1 MSRAGKILL
10 AIVPLLAAV
19 GAVPAQAEVDF
30 YWSAELGGN
39 VAPKVRLRSGDTDR
53 AARCDEFVNPRY
65 AEIDACVNPDRGVGA
80 VDDWQS
86 RFDRAGGVF
95 AGVAAGLQ
103 RGRARVE
110 LEFFHRA
117 ATYDQSSSIL
127 HPDGEAFTTIFGAE
141 LPAAEERI
149 GGLRTNGL
157 FANAFWHFPNAS
169 RFTPFVG
176 AGIGVAD
183 ARMEYRALWRRSD
196 DPATVRTAA
205 GLPNEEQVR
214 RNLAGTVSRAEDQLR
229 DTLRGY
235 QLLFGVEYQWK
246 PKRSLAVQ
254 ARWARF
260 GPFEAGG
267 EYDQLRSHVSN
278 LRRDGSEPVI
288 YRVRND
294 DTSFIAVS
302 LRLTSG

>member
-1 MSRAGKILL
+1 MNRRGLIAVL
-10 AIVPLLAAV
+10 PLAAL
-19 GAVPAQAEVDF
+19 PAQADVDF

-39 VAPKVRLRSGDTDR
+39 VAPKVLLRSGDTDR

-65 AEIDACVNPDRGVGA
+65 AEIEACVNPNRGVGA

-86 RFDRAGGVF
+86 RFDSAGGVF
-95 AGVAAGLQ
+95 AGVAAGFR

-117 ATYDQSSSIL
+117 ANYDQSSSIL
-127 HPDGEAFTTIFGAE
+127 HPDGEAFTAIFGAE
-141 LPAAEERI
+141 LPAAEERL
-149 GGLRTNGL
+149 GGLRTSNL
-157 FANAFWHFPNAS
+157 FANAYWRFPNAG

-176 AGIGVAD
+176 VGAGIAE
-183 ARMEYRALWRRSD
+183 ARMEYRALWRRSA
-196 DPATVRTAA
+196 DPDTVRSAA
-205 GLPNEEQVR
+205 GLPNEEVVR
-214 RNLAGTVSRAEDQLR
+214 RNLAGTVSQAEGTLR

-235 QLLFGVEYQWK
+235 QLLFGVEHEWK
-246 PKRSLAVQ
+246 PNLTLSVQ

-260 GPFEAGG
+260 SAFESSG

-294 DTSFIAVS
+294 DTSFVAVS
-302 LRLTSG
+302 LRLARR

>member
-1 MSRAGKILL
+1 MNRRGLIAIL
-10 AIVPLLAAV
+10 PLAAL
-19 GAVPAQAEVDF
+19 PAQADVDF

-39 VAPKVRLRSGDTDR
+39 VAPKVLLRSGDTDR

-65 AEIDACVNPDRGVGA
+65 AEIDACVNPNRGVGA

-86 RFDRAGGVF
+86 RFDSAGGVF
-95 AGVAAGLQ
+95 GGAAVGFQ

-110 LEFFHRA
+110 LEFLHRA
-117 ATYDQSSSIL
+117 ANYDQSSSIL
-127 HPDGEAFTTIFGAE
+127 HPGGEAFTAIFGAE

-149 GGLRTNGL
+149 GGLRASNL
-157 FANAFWHFPNAS
+157 FANAYWRFPNAG

-176 AGIGVAD
+176 VGAGIAE

-196 DPATVRTAA
+196 DPNTVRSAA
-205 GLPNEEQVR
+205 GLPNEEEVR
-214 RNLAGTVSRAEDQLR
+214 RNLAGTVSEVEGTLR

-235 QLLFGVEYQWK
+235 QLLFGVEHEWK
-246 PKRSLAVQ
+246 PKLTLSVQ

-260 GPFEAGG
+260 GAFEASG

-294 DTSFIAVS
+294 DTSFVAVS
-302 LRLTSG
+302 LRLARR

>member
-1 MSRAGKILL
+1 M
-10 AIVPLLAAV
+10 
-19 GAVPAQAEVDF
+19 GALPAQADVDF

-39 VAPKVRLRSGDTDR
+39 LAPKVLLRSGDTDR

-65 AEIDACVNPDRGVGA
+65 AEIDACVNADRGVGA

-95 AGVAAGLQ
+95 AGLAAGLE

-110 LEFFHRA
+110 LELFHRA
-117 ATYDQSSSIL
+117 ANYDQASSIL
-127 HPDGEAFTTIFGAE
+127 HPDGEAFTAIFGAE

-149 GGLRTNGL
+149 GGLGASNL
-157 FANAFWHFPNAS
+157 FANASWRFPNAT

-176 AGIGVAD
+176 VGAGVAK

-196 DPATVRTAA
+196 DPNTVRSAG
-205 GLPNEEQVR
+205 GLPNEEDVR
-214 RNLAGTVSRAEDQLR
+214 RNLAGTVSRAEGTLR

-235 QLLFGVEYQWK
+235 QLLFGVEYEWK
-246 PKRSLAVQ
+246 PKLSLAVQ
-254 ARWARF
+254 GRWARF
-260 GPFEAGG
+260 GAFEASG

-294 DTSFIAVS
+294 DTSFVAVS
-302 LRLTSG
+302 LRLSRR

>member
-1 MSRAGKILL
+1 MNRRGLIAIL
-10 AIVPLLAAV
+10 PLAAL
-19 GAVPAQAEVDF
+19 PAQADVDF
-30 YWSAELGGN
+30 YWSAELGAN
-39 VAPKVRLRSGDTDR
+39 VAPKVLLRSGDTDR

-65 AEIDACVNPDRGVGA
+65 AEIEACVNPNRGVGA

-86 RFDRAGGVF
+86 RFDSAGGVF
-95 AGVAAGLQ
+95 AGVAAGFE

-110 LEFFHRA
+110 LEFAHRTA
-117 ATYDQSSSIL
+117 NYDQSSSIL
-127 HPDGEAFTTIFGAE
+127 HPDGEAFTAIFGAE
-141 LPAAEERI
+141 LPEAEERL
-149 GGLRTNGL
+149 GGLRTSNL
-157 FANAFWHFPNAS
+157 FANAYWRFPNAG

-176 AGIGVAD
+176 VGAGIAEV
-183 ARMEYRALWRRSD
+183 RMEYRALWRRSD
-196 DPATVRTAA
+196 DPNTVRTAA

-214 RNLAGTVSRAEDQLR
+214 RNLAGTVSQAGGTLR

-235 QLLFGVEYQWK
+235 QLLFGVEHEWK
-246 PKRSLAVQ
+246 PKLILSVQ

-260 GPFEAGG
+260 GAFEASG

-294 DTSFIAVS
+294 DTSFVAVS
-302 LRLTSG
+302 LRLAKR

>member
-1 MSRAGKILL
+1 MWAL
-10 AIVPLLAAV
+10 
-19 GAVPAQAEVDF
+19 PAQADVAF

-39 VAPKVRLRSGDTDR
+39 LAPKVLLRSGDTDR

-65 AEIDACVNPDRGVGA
+65 AEIDACVNADRGVGA

-95 AGVAAGLQ
+95 AGLAAGLE

-110 LEFFHRA
+110 LELFHRA
-117 ATYDQSSSIL
+117 ANYDQSASIL
-127 HPDGEAFTTIFGAE
+127 HPDGEAFTAIFGAE

-149 GGLRTNGL
+149 GDLGASNL
-157 FANAFWHFPNAS
+157 FANACWRFPNAT

-176 AGIGVAD
+176 VGAGVAK

-196 DPATVRTAA
+196 DPNTVRSAG
-205 GLPNEEQVR
+205 GLPNEEDVR
-214 RNLAGTVSRAEDQLR
+214 RNLAGTVSRAEGTLR

-235 QLLFGVEYQWK
+235 QLLFGVEYEWK
-246 PKRSLAVQ
+246 PKLSLAVQ
-254 ARWARF
+254 GRWAHF
-260 GPFEAGG
+260 GAFEAGG

-288 YRVRND
+288 YRVRNN
-294 DTSFIAVS
+294 DTSFVAVS
-302 LRLTSG
+302 LRLSRR

>member
-1 MSRAGKILL
+1 MNRKALIAIL
-10 AIVPLLAAV
+10 PLAAL
-19 GAVPAQAEVDF
+19 PTQADVDF

-39 VAPKVRLRSGDTDR
+39 VAPKVRLLSGDTDR

-65 AEIDACVNPDRGVGA
+65 AEIEACVNRNRGVGA

-86 RFDRAGGVF
+86 RFDSAGGVF
-95 AGVAAGLQ
+95 AGVAAGFQ
-103 RGRARVE
+103 RGRAGVE
-110 LEFFHRA
+110 LEFLHRA
-117 ATYDQSSSIL
+117 ANYDQSSSIL
-127 HPDGEAFTTIFGAE
+127 HPDGEAFTAIFGAE
-141 LPAAEERI
+141 LPVAEERL
-149 GGLRTNGL
+149 GGLRTSNL
-157 FANAFWHFPNAS
+157 FANAYWRFPNAG

-176 AGIGVAD
+176 VGAGIAK

-196 DPATVRTAA
+196 DPDTVRTAA
-205 GLPNEEQVR
+205 GLPNEEAVR
-214 RNLAGTVSRAEDQLR
+214 RNLAGTVSQAGGTLR

-235 QLLFGVEYQWK
+235 QLLFGVEHEWK
-246 PKRSLAVQ
+246 PKLTLGVQ

-260 GPFEAGG
+260 GAFEASG

-294 DTSFIAVS
+294 DTSFVAVS
-302 LRLTSG
+302 LRLARR